1 MKASNQLQL
10 QQSPGSVQHPNMQM
24 KDALRLHEVQY
35 LQALIKYVTQAAAV
49 AAAAAAVAAAA
60 AAPSAS

>member
-1 MKASNQLQL
+1 
-10 QQSPGSVQHPNMQM
+10 M

-49 AAAAAAVAAAA
+49 AAAASAVAAAA